1 MAHMHIVAGHLK
13 DPQNQDKC
21 FSLFFVP
28 NRSIICEKVLEDAG
42 VIDVLEGRIGAVGLA
57 LIPFDND
64 VLSLELDSNFRELYL
79 EQDTT
84 SLYYVAK
91 SLMQMQSIFG
101 LIPTIKTKGSCSK
114 MVLNMML
121 RMRRE
126 QGLGKSRPP
135 ADIDSL
141 IILDRDVD
149 LVTPMMTQMTY
160 EGLIDEI
167 FGISNTFVDLEPSV
181 VGVENAPAGRKIK
194 QPLNSNDTLF
204 ADVRDLNF
212 GVLQVHLSPRRNHT
226 TTYIHS
232 GTMSVC
238 S

>member
-1 MAHMHIVAGHLK
+1 
-13 DPQNQDKC
+13 
-21 FSLFFVP
+21 
-28 NRSIICEKVLEDAG
+28 
-42 VIDVLEGRIGAVGLA
+42 
-57 LIPFDND
+57 
-64 VLSLELDSNFRELYL
+64 
-79 EQDTT
+79 
-84 SLYYVAK
+84 
-91 SLMQMQSIFG
+91 
-101 LIPTIKTKGSCSK
+101 
-114 MVLNMML
+114 
-121 RMRRE
+121 
-126 QGLGKSRPP
+126 
-135 ADIDSL
+135 
-141 IILDRDVD
+141 
-149 LVTPMMTQMTY
+149 MMTQMTY